1 MHTEERRPVQTC
13 MENIKDR
20 GLKNKHSPIP
30 IHPFSIPRVARDNVV
45 GNQRE
50 KM

>member
-20 GLKNKHSPIP
+20 GLKNKYSPIP
-30 IHPFSIPRVARDNVV
+30 IHPFCVARDNVV